1 MINLKDSKISYLLIS
16 ECSGVESYLH
26 SRDYYTLEISEY
38 YKGDFGKSIIA
49 FSNIIDN
56 NELRRDSINI
66 MDNFGIDNLIVKY
79 LDDDSPKRVYNNG
92 DELPLGVIIYNTD
105 SDKKSYIYEGVSFSF
120 IEQQLYY
127 FPSKKEDFKTGMLVE
142 FLNNNKWIEKRVK
155 DPESEYNN
163 LYQLLIKYNKIR
175 IPV

>member
-1 MINLKDSKISYLLIS
+1 MINLKDTKISYLLIS
-16 ECSGVESYLH
+16 ESNGVDSYLY
-26 SRDYYTLEISEY
+26 SRNYYILEISEY
-38 YKGDFGKSIIA
+38 YKGDFGKSILA
-49 FSNIIDN
+49 FSNVDN
-56 NELRRDSINI
+56 NELRRDSIHI
-66 MDNFGIDNLIVKY
+66 MENFGIDNLIVKY
-79 LDDDSPKRVYNNG
+79 LDDDYPKRIYNSG

-127 FPSKKEDFKTGMLVE
+127 FPNKKEDFKVGMLVE

-155 DPESEYNN
+155 DPELEYNN

>member
-1 MINLKDSKISYLLIS
+1 MINLKDPKISYLLIS
-16 ECSGVESYLH
+16 ESNGIDSYLY
-26 SRDYYTLEISEY
+26 SRNYYILEISEY
-38 YKGDFGKSIIA
+38 YKGDFGKSILA
-49 FSNIIDN
+49 FSNVDN
-56 NELRRDSINI
+56 NELRKDSIHI
-66 MDNFGIDNLIVKY
+66 MENFGIDNVIVKY
-79 LDDDSPKRVYNNG
+79 LDDDSPKRVYNSG

-127 FPSKKEDFKTGMLVE
+127 FPNKMEDFKTGMVVE